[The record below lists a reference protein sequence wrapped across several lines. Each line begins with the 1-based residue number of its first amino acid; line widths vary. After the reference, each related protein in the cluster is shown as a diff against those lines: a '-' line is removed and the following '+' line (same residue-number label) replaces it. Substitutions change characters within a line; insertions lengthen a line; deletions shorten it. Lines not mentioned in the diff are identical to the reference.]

1 MMNSDF
7 NRNKEIDHSL
17 AIGAKAFAVGAVLIL
32 VLTLTNAPNYV
43 AADLAVSTAGVAAV
57 HDDAPAA
64 KPAGAPAAANDTP
77 PTHID
82 VPFTS
87 NAADA
92 TELPPQF

>member
-1 MMNSDF
+1 MNTHFD
-7 NRNKEIDHSL
+7 RNKEIDHSL

-43 AADLAVSTAGVAAV
+43 TGDLAVSTASVAAV
-57 HDDAPAA
+57 HDDAAAGKPAA
-64 KPAGAPAAANDTP
+64 APAAANDSAP
-77 PTHID
+77 AHID